1 MFAYLSKFM
10 YKNTLFN
17 INTKKKPHQKIPDNG
32 TLKVS
37 ANPDAEVTF
46 VVGPKIDSVTIPIDR
61 DKCRMDITMINLHRS
76 MFYH

>member
-1 MFAYLSKFM
+1 MFPYLSKIM

-37 ANPDAEVTF
+37 ANPDVEVTF
-46 VVGPKIDSVTIPIDR
+46 VVGPKIDSVTIPIE
-61 DKCRMDITMINLHRS
+61 INVEWILP
-76 MFYH
+76 